1 MKLNKTVQEIFFIKK
16 GYKYI
21 LKILEIGATNLQ
33 DLLQKECRLDLSPSD
48 GSQSD
53 SSEQEIR
60 SQKNRRDS
68 TAEAL
73 GFMTRQIIEKEDL
86 FVSIFKECITILL
99 YFITNNPHNTK
110 IMIKSLDILKR
121 ITIIEIGQ
129 SDLISQILKY
139 Y

>member
-33 DLLQKECRLDLSPSD
+33 DLLQKESRQDLSPSD
-48 GSQSD
+48 DCQSH
-53 SSEQEIR
+53 SSEQDIK
-60 SQKNRRDS
+60 SQKIRRDS
-68 TAEAL
+68 SAEEL
-73 GFMTRQIIEKEDL
+73 GFMTRQIMEKEDL
-86 FVSIFKECITILL
+86 FVAIFKECITILL

-121 ITIIEIGQ
+121 ITLIEIGQ